1 MNKENRPMQ
10 RHGRMNTTL
19 QRALKSL
26 HTISLAMHIV
36 WSPYEGVVAQTI
48 LACPCGLF
56 RILVALIMN
65 RSTQNFRSYNAC
77 QREHEHKLNVSQW
90 LSMALTVTSFANTID
105 STIFPARTTSLSQW
119 HTIVPH
125 HLHLTRISI
134 STRGCVQTLETERT
148 CSL

>member
-1 MNKENRPMQ
+1 
-10 RHGRMNTTL
+10 MNTTL

-77 QREHEHKLNVSQW
+77 QREHEHKLSVSQWLSMALNGSQW
-90 LSMALTVTSFANTID
+90 LSMALTVTSFAHTID
-105 STIFPARTTSLSQW
+105 STIFPAKTTSLSQW
-119 HTIVPH
+119 HTIVLH
-125 HLHLTRISI
+125 HLHLTCISI